1 MFNLKYPNKQYYVK
15 TVLLIFLATIST
27 RFIGQT
33 PKEVLKVTQAIADK
47 IVRETSFNY
56 DTRALWNNG
65 RWSHLKLPSFNEDKK
80 YYATAVLDS
89 KINGEILLGLAFKG
103 NIKIYFNG
111 ESIFSGESKALK
123 LSEYTYGR
131 YHIQEQINL
140 KVKKGKNLI
149 LIKCQGSEEESTIM
163 LMPANMYHGKSH
175 LANFIPQIKVPY
187 ASQWLIHGPTLLK
200 QDDENQIKT
209 IYKNYF
215 DTDKVDRFKGWSTPS
230 LPIIQALKKPKGTSF
245 GGDSYANWHYANGG
259 TMLGLLNLFEV
270 TKDKKYNNFVN
281 LHANNI
287 LNHKEY
293 FQWEYDEVPA
303 LAGAFSR
310 LFRNVMLDDSGGPAL
325 YLTALKL
332 ANNTDSYDVLIN
344 PALEQI
350 LEKQSRLSDG
360 TLCRPEPENNTIW
373 ADDLFMAI
381 PFLCRTAIAT
391 NNNVLFNE
399 VAKQIIQFNVYL
411 EDKKTGLYFH
421 GWYDDKKENTPV
433 RWGRANGWVTWAM
446 SEALLLMP
454 KNHKEYKKIQEIYAN
469 HIMSIAEF
477 QGKNGMW
484 HQVLDNPETF
494 EETSCTAMFTM
505 SLARGVRNGWIDQKY
520 IEIALKGWKALEEKV
535 QKDGT
540 VLGICQG
547 TAIGKSVDF
556 YNKRR
561 TPKHD
566 PRGLGA
572 ILTAGA
578 EVFKLLDFIENK

>member
-1 MFNLKYPNKQYYVK
+1 MINLKNLNKQYYFK
-15 TVLLIFLATIST
+15 IVLLIFLSNISNYSLA
-27 RFIGQT
+27 QT
-33 PKEVLKVTQAIADK
+33 SKNVLETTKSIADK
-47 IVRETSFNY
+47 IIRETSFDY

-65 RWSHLKLPSFNEDKK
+65 RWSHVKLPSFDNGKQ
-80 YYATAVLDS
+80 YLVSAVLDS

-103 NIKIYFNG
+103 NIEIYLNG
-111 ESIFSGESKALK
+111 ESIFSGQSKTLN

-131 YHIQEQINL
+131 YHIQEEIKI

-149 LIKCQGSEEESTIM
+149 LIQCLGTDDDSTIM
-163 LMPANMYHGKSH
+163 VMPANREGGKNH
-175 LANFIPQIKVPY
+175 LVNFASQITVPY
-187 ASQWLIHGPTLLK
+187 ASQWLIKELK
-200 QDDENQIKT
+200 TKDLISENLIKIT
-209 IYKNYF
+209 TKNYF
-215 DTDKVDRFKGWSTPS
+215 NTDIVDRFKGWSTPS
-230 LPIIQALKKPKGTSF
+230 LPIVQALKKPNGTSF

-259 TMLGLLNLFEV
+259 TMLGVLNLSDV
-270 TKDKKYNNFVN
+270 SKDESYHDFVEK
-281 LHANNI
+281 HANNI
-287 LNHKEY
+287 LNNKEY
-293 FQWEYDEVPA
+293 FNWEYNQLPA

-332 ANNTDSYDVLIN
+332 DNNTNKYDDLIN
-344 PALEQI
+344 PALVQI
-350 LEKQSRLSDG
+350 LEKQNRLSDG

-391 NNNVLFNE
+391 NNDALFDE
-399 VAKQIIQFNVYL
+399 VAKQIIQFNNYL
-411 EDKKTGLYFH
+411 EDKTTGLYFH

-454 KNHKEYKKIQEIYAN
+454 KNHKDYKTIQKIYSN
-469 HIMSIAEF
+469 HITSIAKF
-477 QGKNGMW
+477 QDDSGMW
-484 HQVLDNPETF
+484 HQVIDHPETF

-505 SLARGVRNGWIDQKY
+505 SLARGVKNDWLDKKYTENILNGWN
-520 IEIALKGWKALEEKV
+520 ALEEKV

-540 VLGICQG
+540 VIGICQG
-547 TAIGKSVDF
+547 TSIGTSIEF
-556 YNKRR
+556 YNKRK
-561 TPKHD
+561 TPNHD

-578 EVFKLLDFIENK
+578 EVYKLLEFTVK